1 MNIHLNGEPHEV
13 VNGTTLNELLEQLEM
28 TQQRIAVEINLN
40 IIPRSQYA
48 ETLLNADDKVE
59 IVRAIGGG

>member
-1 MNIHLNGEPHEV
+1 MNIYLNGEQREIA
-13 VNGTTLNELLEQLEM
+13 NGTTLGELLAQLEM

-48 ETLLNADDKVE
+48 ETLLQADDKVE
-59 IVRAIGGG
+59 LVRAIGGG